1 MSGTSFVRKKHVES
15 ESLRRRVVVCRTLA
29 LGAEHPITLIG
40 ASDLALSLSTHDEA
54 KYEEAERIFCAVIAA
69 QKRVLG
75 SEHAYTLVPMSNYAS
90 MLSLRGD
97 DAAAERVYRD
107 TIESHRR
114 VLGDAHHHTM
124 IMDSNLAACLA
135 TQGSLEKI
143 DEARE
148 IYDRVI
154 PRMRE
159 ILGSAHPDTA
169 RVVRD
174 GRMRLGDLCCRE
186 AALHI

>member
-1 MSGTSFVRKKHVES
+1 MLDANTRLYGATHNETVNSMGALASALWHRKKHVES

-54 KYEEAERIFCAVIAA
+54 QYEEAERIFGAVIAA

-75 SEHAYTLVPMSNYAS
+75 GEHAYTLVTMSNYAS
-90 MLSLRGD
+90 MLSRRGD

-114 VLGDAHHHTM
+114 VLGDAHPHTM
-124 IMDSNLAACLA
+124 IMDSNLAACLL
-135 TQGSLEKI
+135 TQGSLEKNRRGERDI
-143 DEARE
+143 R
-148 IYDRVI
+148 
-154 PRMRE
+154 PR
-159 ILGSAHPDTA
+159 DTA
-169 RVVRD
+169 HARGPRI
-174 GRMRLGDLCCRE
+174 R
-186 AALHI
+186 AP